1 HHVHTTADIVGRQDG
16 LLWFKDIVGRHD
28 AGEFSMAV
36 VQANHLLE
44 DQSQLESGPL
54 TSTESDPHGTFI
66 GIYDGHGGPK
76 TARYINEHIFQHLQR
91 CASEQPGM
99 SADVI
104 RKAFLATEEGFLS
117 VVTKAWPIKPQT
129 AAVG

>member
-1 HHVHTTADIVGRQDG
+1 KLITSCWRPTVQHHVHTTTDIVGRQDG

-54 TSTESDPHGTFI
+54 TSTESNPHGTFI
-66 GIYDGHGGPK
+66 GIYDGHGGPE
-76 TARYINEHIFQHLQR
+76 TARYINEYMFFSIFR
-91 CASEQPGM
+91 
-99 SADVI
+99 DVHQSN
-104 RKAFLATEEGFLS
+104 RGCLS
-117 VVTKAWPIKPQT
+117 
-129 AAVG
+129 